1 MICCLK
7 SGSRARSLVGSLVL
21 LGVQLTLSFAV
32 DQECPPTH
40 RYRGGYPLLF
50 ILRFIAKMVGSLERI
65 IIIIIVILSTH
76 YSSIRARR
84 EDPFPTSR
92 ERGSSASERGAP
104 PLILGLMHRKE
115 LSSLARPP
123 APFYL
128 GRVSASAAALPSFL
142 PSFPHPSFLRSFRS
156 LRSARPPLIIQP
168 SPSPAPSV
176 VPRVNSPPLSAVVL
190 LRSLSV
196 RPSVR
201 RTSFP

>member
-115 LSSLARPP
+115 LSSLARPRP
-123 APFYL
+123 SIWVGSAPQRQRFP
-128 GRVSASAAALPSFL
+128 PSFL
-142 PSFPHPSFLRSFRS
+142 PSLILRSFVPS
-156 LRSARPPLIIQP
+156 GRSAPLALP
-168 SPSPAPSV
+168 S
-176 VPRVNSPPLSAVVL
+176 
-190 LRSLSV
+190 
-196 RPSVR
+196 
-201 RTSFP
+201 

>member
-40 RYRGGYPLLF
+40 RYSGGYPLLF
-50 ILRFIAKMVGSLERI
+50 ILRFIAKMVASQGR

-128 GRVSASAAALPSFL
+128 GRVSGSASLLPSFL
-142 PSFPHPSFLRSFRS
+142 PSSFVPSFLPV
-156 LRSARPPLIIQP
+156 APLALP
-168 SPSPAPSV
+168 S
-176 VPRVNSPPLSAVVL
+176 
-190 LRSLSV
+190 
-196 RPSVR
+196 
-201 RTSFP
+201 

>member
-40 RYRGGYPLLF
+40 RYSGGYPLLF
-50 ILRFIAKMVGSLERI
+50 ILRFIAKMVGSQERI

-76 YSSIRARR
+76 YSSIRAGGSLP
-84 EDPFPTSR
+84 DIP
-92 ERGSSASERGAP
+92 RGSSASERGAP

-128 GRVSASAAALPSFL
+128 GRVSGSASLL

-156 LRSARPPLIIQP
+156 LRSP
-168 SPSPAPSV
+168 SPHNTAVAVAVALRCAACKLPASFRRRPSSLV
-176 VPRVNSPPLSAVVL
+176 VRG
-190 LRSLSV
+190 